1 MIADLAIRCH
11 AWSVGAR
18 MSVVMRLERRS
29 MDESARANSCR
40 FPIRCFFPHS
50 AVGIRV
56 WNGTN
61 WVLPPVPP
69 TSPLSGSNISTV
81 IIFNTSGAQAFAP
94 YLESFPILDLP
105 PIPLD
110 TSTIRNPSNIAL
122 ILAIALPPIVML
134 SIVLLGLRCN
144 GLRHPNYVS
153 ESEGSSSPDKGM

>member
-1 MIADLAIRCH
+1 MPALRFGTVFFSVLECRSSCV
-11 AWSVGAR
+11 WSVEVR
-18 MSVVMRLERRS
+18 MSQ
-29 MDESARANSCR
+29 SAQANSCR
-40 FPIRCFFPHS
+40 CPTRCFVPRS

-56 WNGTN
+56 WNGTS

-81 IIFNTSGAQAFAP
+81 VIFNTSGAQAFAP
-94 YLESFPILDLP
+94 YLESFPSLDLP

-134 SIVLLGLRCN
+134 SVVMLGLECN
-144 GLRHPNYVS
+144 RRRHPYSVS
-153 ESEGSSSPDKGM
+153 ESAGSYSPDKGM